1 MGLCRSV
8 PGSHP
13 ARSPG
18 AVEGLHGGRACPSLP
33 RVGACIVFRPDS
45 AKRFPEGCG
54 QQRRSGHGTSGG
66 GRTRGVPF
74 HMPSA
79 WALKLASPSGSW
91 GVTGSGPAWRT
102 VWTNPALWSATNQE
116 NFCCCG
122 QGPVDG
128 AGVLGA
134 GRPVRENSRKAA
146 ARGRWTGSEVGEGRG
161 SGEGSGLG
169 EGRCRAV
176 KAGKDGIA
184 ICGQAGAPHRTAP
197 QKVPVSS
204 DPGRGAPCRKR
215 GRLAVCAAPK
225 LHRVSACPGP
235 TGHFMLFLRYGAEPC
250 RRLQK
255 IFPQYSAL
263 GRGRGD
269 RGEGAPLSR

>member
-1 MGLCRSV
+1 MRLCRRA

-13 ARSPG
+13 APVPRCRGG
-18 AVEGLHGGRACPSLP
+18 AARWKGVRPCRVPYPCRRVHRVPVRQRKALSGRLRAT
-33 RVGACIVFRPDS
+33 DS
-45 AKRFPEGCG
+45 ERAR
-54 QQRRSGHGTSGG
+54 GG
-66 GRTRGVPF
+66 GSGTR
-74 HMPSA
+74 A
-79 WALKLASPSGSW
+79 RASLSGFR
-91 GVTGSGPAWRT
+91 GMTGSRPAQRT

-161 SGEGSGLG
+161 SGEGRGIG

-255 IFPQYSAL
+255 IFPH
-263 GRGRGD
+263 
-269 RGEGAPLSR
+269 